1 MSYKN
6 KIYIIAEI
14 GVNHN
19 GSLNT
24 AKEMIIQCKKNGADA
39 VKFQTYK
46 TENICDI
53 TADKAIYQKAS
64 SEEKTQYDMLKKYE
78 LTFKQF
84 SSLKDYANK
93 HDIDFLTTATDSETL
108 EFVSKNLKLNTIK
121 IGSSDLT
128 NIQLLLHA
136 GNSKKKVILS
146 TGMSNL
152 KEIDIALSALCYG
165 FSKKEYLFDYQ
176 RDRYLYLNYTD
187 YIKSKIT
194 ILHCTTEYP
203 APIGELNLNVITIL
217 KERYK
222 TRIGYSDHSHN
233 VITSLLAIGKGASV
247 IEVHVTKDQS
257 MKGPDH
263 SSSLTFS
270 EFKKYNQRIR
280 EAEIILGSDTK
291 VATKSEN
298 INKSAVMKQLFF
310 MIDIKTGAL
319 LEDRH
324 MGCKRS
330 KYGVPSSRYS
340 DIINKIV
347 TKDFKKNTKINIRYI
362 KNHD

>member
-1 MSYKN
+1 MNLKN

-19 GSLNT
+19 GNINT
-24 AKEMIIQCKKNGADA
+24 AKEMIIQCKKSGADA

-46 TENICDI
+46 TGNICDI
-53 TADKAIYQKAS
+53 TADKAAYQKIS
-64 SEEKTQYDMLKKYE
+64 SKEKTQYEMLKKYE
-78 LTFKQF
+78 LTFKEF
-84 SSLKDYANK
+84 SNLKNYANK
-93 HDIDFLTTATDSETL
+93 HDIDFLTTASDSETL
-108 EFVSKNLKLNTIK
+108 RFISKNLKLNTIK

-165 FSKKEYLFDYQ
+165 FSNKEYLFDYK
-176 RDRYLYLNYTD
+176 RDRYLYLKHKD
-187 YIKSKIT
+187 YIKNKVT

-203 APIGELNLNVITIL
+203 APVDELNLNIITTL

-222 TRIGYSDHSHN
+222 TTIGYSDHSHN
-233 VITSLLAIGKGASV
+233 IITSLLAIGKGASV
-247 IEVHVTKDQS
+247 IEVHVTKNRS

-270 EFKKYNQRIR
+270 EFKKYNERIK

-298 INKSAVMKQLFF
+298 NNKSSVMKQLFF
-310 MIDIKTGAL
+310 IMDIKKGAL
-319 LEDRH
+319 IQDKH
-324 MGCKRS
+324 IGCKRS
-330 KYGVPSSRYS
+330 QSGIPSSRYS
-340 DIINKIV
+340 DVINKIV
-347 TKDFKKNTKINIRYI
+347 TKDFKKNTKINMRHIQ
-362 KNHD
+362 KL

>member
-6 KIYIIAEI
+6 KTYIVAEI

-19 GSLNT
+19 GNIDT
-24 AKEMIIQCKKNGADA
+24 AKEMIKLCKKSGADA

-46 TENICDI
+46 AENICDI
-53 TADKAIYQKAS
+53 TADKAAYQKIS
-64 SEEKTQYDMLKKYE
+64 SKEKTQYEMLKNYE

-84 SSLKDYANK
+84 SSLKNYANK
-93 HDIDFLTTATDSETL
+93 LNIDFLTTATDNETL
-108 EFVSKNLKLNTIK
+108 HFVIKNLKLNTIK

-146 TGMSNL
+146 VGMGNL

-165 FSKKEYLFDYQ
+165 FSNKQYLFDYK
-176 RDRYLYLNYTD
+176 RDRYLYLKYKK
-187 YIKSKIT
+187 YIKTKIT

-203 APIGELNLNVITIL
+203 APVDELNINVITTL

-222 TRIGYSDHSHN
+222 TKIGYSDHSNN
-233 VITSLLAIGKGASV
+233 VVTSLLAIGKGASV
-247 IEVHVTKDQS
+247 IEVHVTKNQS
-257 MKGPDH
+257 MSGPDH

-280 EAEIILGSDTK
+280 EAETILGSEIK

-298 INKSAVMKQLFF
+298 KNKSSVMKQLFF
-310 MIDIKTGAL
+310 VMDIKKNVIIK
-319 LEDRH
+319 DKH
-324 MGCKRS
+324 IGCKRS
-330 KYGVPSSRYS
+330 QSGVPASRYS
-340 DIINKIV
+340 DVIGRVV
-347 TKDFKKNTKINIRYI
+347 TKDFKKNTKINIRHI